1 MNGPRLKIQQQTN
14 HRTELCEAVVLLCIP
29 GQVRR
34 GIISYFLYGYITIT
48 IVVSLKSSIIA
59 LSAMTISCDTPAL
72 YHSIS
77 LAPIVKLSLR

>member
-1 MNGPRLKIQQQTN
+1 MLQNTSN
-14 HRTELCEAVVLLCIP
+14 
-29 GQVRR
+29 
-34 GIISYFLYGYITIT
+34 IISYFLYEYIT

-59 LSAMTISCDTPAL
+59 LSAMTISCNTPAL